1 MAPVT
6 PKSGHDLKELY
17 WNDVQQFLD
26 RGKSQTYAKNA
37 AFNALLPVWRG
48 RLRKTYFERLKWIHH
63 IKLDT
68 VHCKVMKTL
77 RRFIDEDN
85 MDFDEAKESAVEKQK
100 FLLNRAVKEKLLPGE
115 SDNDKEAKDEV

>member
-6 PKSGHDLKELY
+6 SKSGHDLKERY

-48 RLRKTYFERLKWIHH
+48 RLRRTYFKRLKWIHH

-100 FLLNRAVKEKLLPGE
+100 FLLNRAVKEKLFPGE